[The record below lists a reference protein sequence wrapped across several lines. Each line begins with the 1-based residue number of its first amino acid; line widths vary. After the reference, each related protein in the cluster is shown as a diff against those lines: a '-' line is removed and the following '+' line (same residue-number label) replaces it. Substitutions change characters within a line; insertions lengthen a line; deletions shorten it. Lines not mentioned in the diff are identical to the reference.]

1 MHRLDIT
8 GMEMPEPSR
17 KQKRKYK
24 PRRFETHWVKLP
36 SRWVKALRR
45 SKSAS
50 TYQLALTILFAAF
63 KREQVG
69 GEIVLSMETTKMP
82 GSTRKRAVKELVGLR
97 LIKVSQ
103 HGRQAVR
110 VTNIL

>member
-1 MHRLDIT
+1 
-8 GMEMPEPSR
+8 MEMPALSR
-17 KQKRKYK
+17 KQKRKRK
-24 PRRFETHWVKLP
+24 RSFETRWVKLP

-50 TYQLALTILFAAF
+50 TYQLALTILFEAF
-63 KREQVG
+63 KQEQLG
-69 GEIVLSMETTKMP
+69 GEIVLSTEMTKMP
-82 GSTRKRAVKELVGLR
+82 ASTRKRATKELVKLG

-110 VTNIL
+110 VINIL